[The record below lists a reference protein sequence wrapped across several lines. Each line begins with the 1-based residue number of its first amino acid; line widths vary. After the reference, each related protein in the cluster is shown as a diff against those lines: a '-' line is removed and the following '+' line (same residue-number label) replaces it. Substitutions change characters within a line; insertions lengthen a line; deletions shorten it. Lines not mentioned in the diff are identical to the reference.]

1 MQARTM
7 AWESC
12 NRKSYKGAL
21 KMACV
26 LFSSLPLIPVW
37 RDIVSCHSSAL
48 HFDLNLQF
56 AFDGLRQVVSSKLP
70 LQAYNAG
77 DY

>member
-1 MQARTM
+1 
-7 AWESC
+7 
-12 NRKSYKGAL
+12 
-21 KMACV
+21 MACV

-56 AFDGLRQVVSSKLP
+56 AFNGLLRWTRKFGQVVK
-70 LQAYNAG
+70 
-77 DY
+77 

>member
-1 MQARTM
+1 
-7 AWESC
+7 
-12 NRKSYKGAL
+12 
-21 KMACV
+21 MACV

-56 AFDGLRQVVSSKLP
+56 AFDGLRQVVSSKPESTEGRPWGQP
-70 LQAYNAG
+70 LKKPAG
-77 DY
+77 AALNLG